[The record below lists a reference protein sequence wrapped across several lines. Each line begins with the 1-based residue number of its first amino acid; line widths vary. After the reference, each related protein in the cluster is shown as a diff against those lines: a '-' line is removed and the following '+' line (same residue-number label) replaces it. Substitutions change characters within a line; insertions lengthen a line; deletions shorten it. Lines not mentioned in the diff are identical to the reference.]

1 MESSC
6 GRRHVLVTGA
16 STGIGRATALR
27 LAGDGF
33 HVFATVRRIADGKA
47 LVLAAGRG
55 CLDAL
60 TMDVL
65 DRDLIQDAARTVRRH
80 TGGRGLDAL
89 VNNAGVGMFQ
99 PLELVDLETFRR
111 QLDVNVTGQLAVS
124 QAFLPM
130 LRVASGRIVM
140 IGSIGDRITV
150 PFAGPTAAAK
160 RALLSLTEALRLEL
174 APWGIKVILI
184 EPASIHTEAV
194 GKLEKESTKAL
205 DDFGPEGHALYGETF
220 RHVIERGLA
229 QERKGSPPDVVAAAV
244 ARAIRA
250 PRPRAR
256 YLVGKDS
263 RRLALIAKLP
273 PVALDLLRRRLF
285 GLPEPGSMTAQNGVL
300 PSDGT
305 RSYGVRPR

>member
-1 MESSC
+1 MRPCRDRPYRLLMDSSC
-6 GRRHVLVTGA
+6 ERRHVLVTGA

-27 LAGDGF
+27 LARDGF

-47 LVLAAGRG
+47 LVLAAEHG
-55 CLDAL
+55 CLDTL
-60 TMDVL
+60 SMDVL
-65 DRDLIQDAARTVRRH
+65 DRDQVQDAVRTVRRH
-80 TGGRGLDAL
+80 ADGRGLDAL

-99 PLELVDLETFRR
+99 PLELADIDTFRR

-150 PFAGPTAAAK
+150 PFAGPIAAAK

-174 APWGIKVILI
+174 APWGIRVILI

-194 GKLEKESTKAL
+194 GKLETESAEML
-205 DDFGPEGHALYGETF
+205 NDLGSDARRLYGETF

-229 QERKGSPPDVVAAAV
+229 RERKGSSPDVVAAAV
-244 ARAIRA
+244 ARAIRT

-285 GLPEPGSMTAQNGVL
+285 GLPRPGSMTTPNG
-300 PSDGT
+300 T
-305 RSYGVRPR
+305 FT